1 MAERADQLLKE
12 EEELNKRR
20 DALLFAQKDPDKA
33 HEMGEELLD
42 ILKKKDA
49 LNKRAEKEL
58 ARRKKIDNVCIPI
71 IIIGFLTFLISGI
84 ISLASSSDIL
94 FPTVTFFDV
103 LNKYIIN
110 IRIPID
116 GTVHITKIN
125 INNTTSHGLEK
136 SKSEPPLL
144 ELELEL

>member
-1 MAERADQLLKE
+1 MTERADQLLKE

-20 DALLFAQKDPDKA
+20 DALLFAPKDPDKA

-84 ISLASSSDIL
+84 ISLIGL
-94 FPTVTFFDV
+94 FKNGSFSPTSGIIAIIAICVVVIDV
-103 LNKYIIN
+103 VIMKLLN
-110 IRIPID
+110 PD
-116 GTVHITKIN
+116 MKIF
-125 INNTTSHGLEK
+125 
-136 SKSEPPLL
+136 
-144 ELELEL
+144 

>member
-84 ISLASSSDIL
+84 ISLIGL
-94 FPTVTFFDV
+94 FKNGSFSPTSGIIAIIAICVVVIDV
-103 LNKYIIN
+103 VIMKLLN
-110 IRIPID
+110 PD
-116 GTVHITKIN
+116 MKIF
-125 INNTTSHGLEK
+125 
-136 SKSEPPLL
+136 
-144 ELELEL
+144 